1 MSNHNSCG
9 LCSIEMKNISV
20 TSGEDIL
27 LDNINLTFHCG
38 ELTALIG
45 KNGAGKTTLLRTLLG
60 ERHYKGSI
68 SFTDHHGVVLPMPRI
83 GYVPQHL
90 DFDKSMPISVSDFIA
105 AAKGGSPVWLGKQKK
120 MQAHIREI
128 LEDMECGYLAERRLG
143 ALSGGELQRVLL
155 ALATDP
161 VPDLL
166 VLDEPVSGVDM
177 AGLDLF
183 YKRVTELRDKQ
194 HMAILLVSHDL
205 GLIRK
210 YADRVV
216 LLDKTVVAQGDA
228 NKVFATD
235 AFREAFGFSFEDKSF
250 IVKPPISISSVT
262 KQSGTS
268 HAGSFMRFLSSPD
281 FIFLPIARSFVIC
294 PIRLASIFP
303 CILTSSSATTALL
316 WTFSTCSLFMADNE
330 FLNVF
335 SSLLPKAPI
344 IPVSLSPLLSPFS
357 ISGW

>member
-105 AAKGGSPVWLGKQKK
+105 AAKGGSPVWFGKQKK

-177 AGLDLF
+177 GLTCF
-183 YKRVTELRDKQ
+183 
-194 HMAILLVSHDL
+194 
-205 GLIRK
+205 
-210 YADRVV
+210 
-216 LLDKTVVAQGDA
+216 
-228 NKVFATD
+228 
-235 AFREAFGFSFEDKSF
+235 
-250 IVKPPISISSVT
+250 T
-262 KQSGTS
+262 K
-268 HAGSFMRFLSSPD
+268 
-281 FIFLPIARSFVIC
+281 
-294 PIRLASIFP
+294 
-303 CILTSSSATTALL
+303 
-316 WTFSTCSLFMADNE
+316 E
-330 FLNVF
+330 
-335 SSLLPKAPI
+335 
-344 IPVSLSPLLSPFS
+344 
-357 ISGW
+357 

>member
-9 LCSIEMKNISV
+9 LCSIEMKNINV
-20 TSGEDIL
+20 TSGGDTL
-27 LDNINLTFHCG
+27 LENINLTFHCG

-60 ERHYKGSI
+60 ERQYKGSI
-68 SFTDHHGVVLPMPRI
+68 SFTDHHGVVMPVPRI

-105 AAKGGSPVWLGKQKK
+105 AAKGGSPVWFGKKKK
-120 MQAHIREI
+120 MQTHIKEI

-183 YKRVTELRDKQ
+183 YKRVTELRDRQ

-228 NKVFATD
+228 DEVFATD
-235 AFREAFGFSFEDKSF
+235 AFREAFGFSFGE
-250 IVKPPISISSVT
+250 V
-262 KQSGTS
+262 
-268 HAGSFMRFLSSPD
+268 
-281 FIFLPIARSFVIC
+281 AR
-294 PIRLASIFP
+294 
-303 CILTSSSATTALL
+303 
-316 WTFSTCSLFMADNE
+316 
-330 FLNVF
+330 
-335 SSLLPKAPI
+335 
-344 IPVSLSPLLSPFS
+344 
-357 ISGW
+357 G

>member
-105 AAKGGSPVWLGKQKK
+105 AAKKK

-235 AFREAFGFSFEDKSF
+235 AFREAFGFSFEEVAK
-250 IVKPPISISSVT
+250 
-262 KQSGTS
+262 
-268 HAGSFMRFLSSPD
+268 
-281 FIFLPIARSFVIC
+281 
-294 PIRLASIFP
+294 
-303 CILTSSSATTALL
+303 
-316 WTFSTCSLFMADNE
+316 
-330 FLNVF
+330 
-335 SSLLPKAPI
+335 
-344 IPVSLSPLLSPFS
+344 
-357 ISGW
+357 

>member
-1 MSNHNSCG
+1 MPI
-9 LCSIEMKNISV
+9 LEVKNIKKGFGDTDVLRGVSFSMERGQV
-20 TSGEDIL
+20 LAIIGSSGS
-27 LDNINLTFHCG
+27 
-38 ELTALIG
+38 
-45 KNGAGKTTLLRTLLG
+45 GKTTLLRTLLG

-105 AAKGGSPVWLGKQKK
+105 AAKGGSPVWFGKQKK

-235 AFREAFGFSFEDKSF
+235 AFREAFGFSFEEVAK
-250 IVKPPISISSVT
+250 
-262 KQSGTS
+262 
-268 HAGSFMRFLSSPD
+268 
-281 FIFLPIARSFVIC
+281 
-294 PIRLASIFP
+294 
-303 CILTSSSATTALL
+303 
-316 WTFSTCSLFMADNE
+316 
-330 FLNVF
+330 
-335 SSLLPKAPI
+335 
-344 IPVSLSPLLSPFS
+344 
-357 ISGW
+357 

>member
-9 LCSIEMKNISV
+9 LCSVEMKHISV
-20 TSGEDIL
+20 VSGEDTL
-27 LDNINLTFHCG
+27 LEDVNLTFHCG

-60 ERHYKGSI
+60 ERQYQGSI
-68 SFTDHHGVVLPMPRI
+68 SFTDHHGVVLPVPRI

-90 DFDKSMPISVSDFIA
+90 DFDKSMPISVADFIA
-105 AAKGGSPVWLGKQKK
+105 AAKGGSPVWFGKRKK
-120 MQAHIREI
+120 MQAHIRAI

-228 NKVFATD
+228 DVVFATD
-235 AFREAFGFSFEDKSF
+235 AFREAFGFSYGE
-250 IVKPPISISSVT
+250 V
-262 KQSGTS
+262 
-268 HAGSFMRFLSSPD
+268 
-281 FIFLPIARSFVIC
+281 AR
-294 PIRLASIFP
+294 
-303 CILTSSSATTALL
+303 
-316 WTFSTCSLFMADNE
+316 
-330 FLNVF
+330 
-335 SSLLPKAPI
+335 
-344 IPVSLSPLLSPFS
+344 
-357 ISGW
+357 

>member
-1 MSNHNSCG
+1 MSGIHNSCG

-20 TSGEDIL
+20 ISGEDTL
-27 LDNINLTFHCG
+27 LDNVNLTFHCG

-60 ERHYKGSI
+60 ERQYKGSI
-68 SFTDHHGVVLPMPRI
+68 SFTDHHGTVLPVPRI

-90 DFDKSMPISVSDFIA
+90 DFDKSMPVSAADFIA
-105 AAKGGSPVWLGKQKK
+105 AAKGGYPVWFGKKK
-120 MQAHIREI
+120 AMQADIRKM

-183 YKRVTELRDKQ
+183 YKRILELRDKQ
-194 HMAILLVSHDL
+194 HMAVLLVSHDL

-210 YADRVV
+210 YADKVV
-216 LLDKTVVAQGDA
+216 LLDKTVVAEGDA
-228 NKVFATD
+228 DSVFRTE
-235 AFREAFGFSFEDKSF
+235 AFREAFGFSQEEVAEWK
-250 IVKPPISISSVT
+250 
-262 KQSGTS
+262 
-268 HAGSFMRFLSSPD
+268 
-281 FIFLPIARSFVIC
+281 
-294 PIRLASIFP
+294 
-303 CILTSSSATTALL
+303 
-316 WTFSTCSLFMADNE
+316 
-330 FLNVF
+330 
-335 SSLLPKAPI
+335 
-344 IPVSLSPLLSPFS
+344 
-357 ISGW
+357 